1 MSSRRRSSPSWP
13 AIDGG
18 FYMRDCVVDC
28 GREDGAWRAGGRW
41 GLATRRGK
49 MGLGAAR
56 GEMGLGGAGG
66 DGAPRGAQAHP

>member
-41 GLATRRGK
+41 GLATRRG
-49 MGLGAAR
+49 
-56 GEMGLGGAGG
+56 EMG
-66 DGAPRGAQAHP
+66 DGASRGAQAHP